1 MNIAIILAGGTG
13 TRVGANIPKQFIKV
27 LGKPILAYT
36 LENFEK
42 AHDIDAIEIV
52 CHKDWY
58 DEVKSICR
66 NYGINKFRWLTIGG
80 STFQQS
86 TLNGIFNL
94 KGKISRDDIVIIS
107 FGVSPFTTPEIISD
121 SIKIAKEHGNAISAE
136 DSVLCTCIKDD
147 EYSTTQNL
155 TRETIKGFSNPWAF
169 KFGELCDAYEE
180 VQKLGILDDIEPHTT
195 SVYFALGKRL
205 YFSRSSGYNFKITT
219 KEDID
224 IFEGLLLL
232 KAQRE
237 KNEKVERATQRR
249 DKCMISYKEFEVINT
264 LLKAKENVQDAVDY
278 VYSHV
283 RILYFQV

>member
-1 MNIAIILAGGTG
+1 M
-13 TRVGANIPKQFIKV
+13 
-27 LGKPILAYT
+27 
-36 LENFEK
+36 
-42 AHDIDAIEIV
+42 
-52 CHKDWY
+52 
-58 DEVKSICR
+58 
-66 NYGINKFRWLTIGG
+66 
-80 STFQQS
+80 
-86 TLNGIFNL
+86 
-94 KGKISRDDIVIIS
+94 
-107 FGVSPFTTPEIISD
+107 
-121 SIKIAKEHGNAISAE
+121 
-136 DSVLCTCIKDD
+136 CTCIKDD

-283 RILYFQV
+283 RYYIFKSKEEISSLLEGLRRKNYVSGNSITRFGMEEIEPLRVRNAVILSAGGGKCFC